1 MFFVAVSTC
10 HFLRVNSLMLADVEQ
25 CVTTAAPLS
34 CFKLRMETDADEE
47 GPRIWHPEVRSAGR
61 AMALRTLRGDPA

>member
-1 MFFVAVSTC
+1 
-10 HFLRVNSLMLADVEQ
+10 MLADEEQ